1 MKKMFKILNWIKSQK
16 KKNKILVT
24 KKNISN
30 LTNWKLNEKK
40 IFHKSGK
47 FFQIIGIRVVSN
59 FYKKKWDQPLIVQ
72 NENGIL
78 GMLIKKNRG
87 ITKYLLQ
94 AKVEPGNINKLQ
106 LSPTV
111 QATKSNYSRVH
122 GGKKIKYLKYFLKN
136 NNKALIKSKQF
147 EQGFRYLFKQNINMI
162 VLAQKNIRHDS
173 NYRWISK
180 KDLIQLSKKKNIL
193 NMDTMSVFSCSI
205 KKNIFDNP
213 LNSLAEVKKW
223 YNYLKTKYHLRIVKI
238 SLFKMKNWNFNNQ
251 YIFNIKKKYFNIIGI
266 KVKSNS
272 REVKEWEQPIIQGKK
287 LALAG
292 FLIKKIN
299 STVHYLV
306 RFNIKPGLKIP
317 NISCTVNTSDIR
329 IYKQNEDLTF
339 ASKQILS
346 NFFINKRMGR
356 VVCNNIQSDEG
367 GRFFHNQVKN
377 MVVEINNQD
386 SVYFDKKYIWVS
398 HNQMV
403 SFIKQGM
410 VDIEAR
416 LLFTSYNFDKISF

>member
-1 MKKMFKILNWIKSQK
+1 
-16 KKNKILVT
+16 
-24 KKNISN
+24 
-30 LTNWKLNEKK
+30 
-40 IFHKSGK
+40 
-47 FFQIIGIRVVSN
+47 
-59 FYKKKWDQPLIVQ
+59 
-72 NENGIL
+72 
-78 GMLIKKNRG
+78 
-87 ITKYLLQ
+87 
-94 AKVEPGNINKLQ
+94 
-106 LSPTV
+106 
-111 QATKSNYSRVH
+111 
-122 GGKKIKYLKYFLKN
+122 
-136 NNKALIKSKQF
+136 
-147 EQGFRYLFKQNINMI
+147 
-162 VLAQKNIRHDS
+162 
-173 NYRWISK
+173 
-180 KDLIQLSKKKNIL
+180 
-193 NMDTMSVFSCSI
+193 
-205 KKNIFDNP
+205 
-213 LNSLAEVKKW
+213 
-223 YNYLKTKYHLRIVKI
+223 
-238 SLFKMKNWNFNNQ
+238 
-251 YIFNIKKKYFNIIGI
+251 
-266 KVKSNS
+266 
-272 REVKEWEQPIIQGKK
+272 
-287 LALAG
+287 
-292 FLIKKIN
+292 
-299 STVHYLV
+299 VHYLV